1 MANSDLHFL
10 VKFADGSVWDS
21 VTDHDQFKRVYNMHP
36 STLELVPS
44 PLYKNSFMDGPDEM
58 PARDIKKAFIKW
70 LTQHNPDG
78 YTIKW
83 KYSN

>member
-36 STLELVPS
+36 RTLELIPS
-44 PLYKNSFMDGPDEM
+44 HLYKNSFMDGPDEM
-58 PARDIKKAFIKW
+58 PARDIKKAFITW
-70 LTQHNPDG
+70 LNRHNPDG
-78 YTIKW
+78 YAIKW
-83 KYSN
+83 KFIE